1 MNADHNPNV
10 SALLRALSPND
21 FLRVG
26 INEIAYIRAL
36 DDAAEGFPR
45 FGIYAADGTR
55 LSVTETFDTAVAA
68 VRHNDLVPVTLQ

>member
-1 MNADHNPNV
+1 MNADHSPNV

-26 INEIAYIRAL
+26 VNEIAYIRAL
-36 DDAAEGFPR
+36 DDAAEGLPQ

-55 LSVTETFDTAVAA
+55 LSVTETFDTAIAA

>member
-10 SALLRALSPND
+10 GELLKALSPHE

-26 INEIAYIRAL
+26 VNEIAYIRPLEHDGDEPSA
-36 DDAAEGFPR
+36 

-55 LSVTETFDTAVAA
+55 LSVMESFVSAVAA
-68 VRHNDLVPVTLQ
+68 VRQNSLVPVTLQ